1 MEAFTSKRILPV
13 TVLAQGRSKGD
24 ESPPDEAVA
33 AIKHVFESIRRYKL
47 FIVKMI
53 GAGALLAVLGSLL
66 MSPTYLA
73 TAQLV
78 VSARGG
84 GAADNPGAPG
94 NSTPTGGSDD
104 PTIDTH
110 VTVMSSDAYLRRLL
124 PALRML
130 ETPANENGTASLLR
144 TALSKIQG
152 FVSFQRDLP
161 SDGAAVAGLKG
172 RLKVSQER
180 RSRVVSVVASDANPR
195 RAADVANLVARSYA
209 DELVRQKRAVELQ
222 ALDAIAAQSANVQR
236 ELSSAK
242 AEWDARLSGQ
252 TSSSQAAAQAAAA
265 LEWKITT
272 LAQQYETLI
281 RKRQDLT
288 TKGVVAEPDVT
299 VIADASPPD
308 FPSSLNPLLL
318 VPPITIIFAL
328 LACLVAIVLKRFD
341 RSLHTEA
348 EAAEALD
355 IPCLGLIRPIPPEL
369 SISPQRFVQQSA
381 VLHNRAVRS
390 TVVSLM
396 AADSV
401 SPQKRHVI
409 LVTSSLHG
417 EGKSAIAWSFGFCA
431 AQLGQRVL
439 FLDFSQLPRRVG
451 GEAADLFKLLAHDG
465 AAAKAVQHIPEL
477 GIDYISSRLSEG
489 SRLGPLAGPQVASL
503 FEHFR
508 NTYDL
513 VVINA
518 PSLDDAPEVRLLASW
533 ADHVLLAVRAGSTS
547 RDVVRSNLNR
557 FSGTSDLDARVKL
570 WCVLTHGVPSEL
582 APSDLE
588 PSSTSTLLHYYRC
601 FKTAVVRWTSIEPV
615 INVSDQAEARMRPRR

>member
-13 TVLAQGRSKGD
+13 TVLSQGRSQGD
-24 ESPPDEAVA
+24 EPPPDDAIA
-33 AIKHVFESIRRYKL
+33 AFKHVFESIRRYKL

-53 GAGALLAVLGSLL
+53 AAGALLAVLGSIF

-78 VSARGG
+78 VSARS
-84 GAADNPGAPG
+84 GAADNAGAPG

-130 ETPANENGTASLLR
+130 DNPANENGSVLR
-144 TALSKIQG
+144 TALSKIKG
-152 FVSFQRDLP
+152 FLSFRKDP
-161 SDGAAVAGLKG
+161 SDGAAVAALKG

-180 RSRVVSVVASDANPR
+180 RSRVISVIASYPNPE

-236 ELSSAK
+236 ELSTAK
-242 AEWDARLSGQ
+242 AEWDASHSGQ
-252 TSSSQAAAQAAAA
+252 TSSSPEAAQAAAA

-288 TKGVVAEPDVT
+288 TKGVIAEPDVT

-308 FPSSLNPLLL
+308 FPSSLNPFLL

-328 LACLVAIVLKRFD
+328 LACLVAIILKHFD

-355 IPCLGLIRPIPPEL
+355 IPCVGLIPSIPPEL
-369 SISPQRFVQQSA
+369 SISPQRFVEQSA
-381 VLHNRAVRS
+381 VSHSRAVRS

-396 AADSV
+396 AADPV
-401 SPQKRHVI
+401 SPQTPHVI

-451 GEAADLFKLLAHDG
+451 GEASDLFKLLAHDG

-489 SRLGPLAGPQVASL
+489 SRLGPLAGPKVASL

-547 RDVVRSNLNR
+547 RDVVRSTLTR
-557 FSGTSDLDARVKL
+557 FAGTSDLDSRVKI
-570 WCVLTHGVPSEL
+570 WCVLTHGVPSEP

-588 PSSTSTLLHYYRC
+588 PSSTSTLMHYYRR
-601 FKTAVVRWTSIEPV
+601 FKTTAVRWTSIEPA
-615 INVSDQAEARMRPRR
+615 INASDHAESGLRPRQ

>member
-13 TVLAQGRSKGD
+13 TVLSQGRSKAD
-24 ESPPDEAVA
+24 ESAPDDAIA
-33 AIKHVFESIRRYKL
+33 AFKHVFESIRRYKL
-47 FIVKMI
+47 FIFKMI
-53 GAGALLAVLGSLL
+53 SAGALLAVLGSLF
-66 MSPTYLA
+66 MSPSYLA

-84 GAADNPGAPG
+84 GAADNAGAPG

-130 ETPANENGTASLLR
+130 DNPANENGSVLR
-144 TALSKIQG
+144 TALSKIKG
-152 FVSFQRDLP
+152 FLSFRKDP
-161 SDGAAVAGLKG
+161 SDGTAVTALKA

-180 RSRVVSVVASDANPR
+180 RSRVISVIASDANPQ

-236 ELSSAK
+236 ELATAK
-242 AEWDARLSGQ
+242 AEWDASHSGQ
-252 TSSSQAAAQAAAA
+252 TSSSPAAAQAAAA

-308 FPSSLNPLLL
+308 FPSSLNPFLL

-328 LACLVAIVLKRFD
+328 LACLIAIILRHFD

-355 IPCLGLIRPIPPEL
+355 IPCVGLIPSIPPEL
-369 SISPQRFVQQSA
+369 SISPQRFVEQSA
-381 VLHNRAVRS
+381 VSHNRAVRS

-396 AADSV
+396 AADPV
-401 SPQKRHVI
+401 SPQPPHVV

-417 EGKSAIAWSFGFCA
+417 EGKSAIAWSFSFCA

-439 FLDFSQLPRRVG
+439 LLDFSQVPRRVG
-451 GEAADLFKLLAHDG
+451 GEAADLFKLLAQDG
-465 AAAKAVQHIPEL
+465 AAAKAIQHIPEL

-489 SRLGPLAGPQVASL
+489 SRLGPLAGPKVASL

-533 ADHVLLAVRAGSTS
+533 ADHVLLAIRAGSTS
-547 RDVVRSNLNR
+547 RDVVRSTLNR
-557 FSGTSDLDARVKL
+557 FAGTSDLDARVKL
-570 WCVLTHGVPSEL
+570 WCVLTHGLPSEL
-582 APSDLE
+582 TPSDLE
-588 PSSTSTLLHYYRC
+588 PSSTSTLMHYYRRL
-601 FKTAVVRWTSIEPV
+601 KTAAVRWTSIEPV
-615 INVSDQAEARMRPRR
+615 INVSEHAEPGLRPRQ